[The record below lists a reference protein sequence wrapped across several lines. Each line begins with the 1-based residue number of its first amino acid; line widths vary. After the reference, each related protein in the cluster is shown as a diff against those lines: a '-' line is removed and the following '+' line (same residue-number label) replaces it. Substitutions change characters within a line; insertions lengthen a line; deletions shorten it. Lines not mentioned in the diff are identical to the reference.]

1 MSGMRPERRTCQC
14 VLYNIF
20 SLFFFY
26 LDDNS
31 LQNPL
36 LPRFPFRYEF
46 NIRSIIRDSKDSLA
60 EVTFERFPNLSLL
73 LSFILQRSF
82 NKLVEFLLC
91 RRTYFHTYKF
101 YIDRDI
107 DNKIQL
113 NQILL
118 LTSLTYTHAHTVA
131 HTRNTVVQVKSQI
144 PGACCYRGRAGVSH
158 NFSCGA
164 NLAWEVRRPRKK
176 AGRIVPDHD
185 FRRDQTGR
193 VVHVHAY
200 PPPLPPLTDKIYEA
214 RRAICPQN
222 GRASSESSEDGAGSS
237 ASTSRGAGGS
247 GFGLGGGCTGGWRSV
262 FGAVSSRELRL
273 YECAPWSP
281 EAWASPSITCQLI
294 ATR

>member
-1 MSGMRPERRTCQC
+1 MRPERRTCQC

-200 PPPLPPLTDKIYEA
+200 PPPSLPWQTRFTRRGARSVHRTDVPAA
-214 RRAICPQN
+214 RAARTEPGAARAPREERVAA
-222 GRASSESSEDGAGSS
+222 GSASGVDAPGDGAACSGPSRAGSS
-237 ASTSRGAGGS
+237 
-247 GFGLGGGCTGGWRSV
+247 GCTSAPL
-262 FGAVSSRELRL
+262 GARKLGPRQ
-273 YECAPWSP
+273 A
-281 EAWASPSITCQLI
+281 
-294 ATR
+294 

>member
-131 HTRNTVVQVKSQI
+131 HTRNTVVQVNGKIANSWRVLLSW
-144 PGACCYRGRAGVSH
+144 PGRC
-158 NFSCGA
+158 
-164 NLAWEVRRPRKK
+164 LA
-176 AGRIVPDHD
+176 
-185 FRRDQTGR
+185 
-193 VVHVHAY
+193 
-200 PPPLPPLTDKIYEA
+200 
-214 RRAICPQN
+214 
-222 GRASSESSEDGAGSS
+222 
-237 ASTSRGAGGS
+237 
-247 GFGLGGGCTGGWRSV
+247 
-262 FGAVSSRELRL
+262 
-273 YECAPWSP
+273 
-281 EAWASPSITCQLI
+281 
-294 ATR
+294 